1 MRKAI
6 TALRPALI
14 YANTAAVRRGLDFLQ
29 FLDVPVLTH
38 VHELEQ
44 FLERIGANNVTSI
57 FRRTDRFIAVSEAVR
72 SNLVEVRGVPTERVD
87 LIHEFIATEPR
98 LDGQRDERLRRL
110 SREAGVDLGPQTI
123 LIGAVGTTDWRKGAH
138 LFVPLA
144 RALLRRCG
152 EREIHLLWIGGFE
165 GESLVQRRYE
175 AAQAGL
181 HDRVHF
187 LGQRPDPLNYVDLC
201 DIFVLLS
208 TEDPYPLVVL
218 EAAALGKP
226 IVCFAGSGG
235 APEFVENDCGF
246 VVPYL
251 DLEAVAE
258 RIAELIEAPELR
270 KRMGTAARMKVQS
283 RHDVNIAAPQILNFI
298 ERVARRQGDDGL
310 APRPEPSPKL
320 EPNGP
325 SPPMHDS
332 RLDESPLG
340 DGIERL
346 CDSNPTSPSVPR
358 LR

>member
-1 MRKAI
+1 
-6 TALRPALI
+6 
-14 YANTAAVRRGLDFLQ
+14 
-29 FLDVPVLTH
+29 
-38 VHELEQ
+38 
-44 FLERIGANNVTSI
+44 
-57 FRRTDRFIAVSEAVR
+57 
-72 SNLVEVRGVPTERVD
+72 
-87 LIHEFIATEPR
+87 
-98 LDGQRDERLRRL
+98 
-110 SREAGVDLGPQTI
+110 
-123 LIGAVGTTDWRKGAH
+123 
-138 LFVPLA
+138 
-144 RALLRRCG
+144 
-152 EREIHLLWIGGFE
+152 
-165 GESLVQRRYE
+165 
-175 AAQAGL
+175 
-181 HDRVHF
+181 
-187 LGQRPDPLNYVDLC
+187 
-201 DIFVLLS
+201 VLLS